1 MLSDMNVFWT
11 KMKLMASFKSLFAN
25 GKMGPGFLIILF
37 SKHPGPQLLSTQ
49 VFNSR
54 EPTMN
59 QGWSYEPKK

>member
-1 MLSDMNVFWT
+1 
-11 KMKLMASFKSLFAN
+11 MKLMASFKSLFAN